1 MQTYFIGNV
10 LSPTETQPEADDPTF
25 AFTREES
32 EKLDLTNCPIRME
45 HDEDMQVG
53 KVIKSWD
60 QDDGSKW
67 VIGKLNNNSYLSR
80 FANYA
85 VNKDPLTDVS
95 YYTGLSLQH
104 THTQYA
110 SGKTEKKAVEI
121 SLCVDPRRDDCRIA
135 MVRSNSLI
143 NRDQTEKIT
152 YKMKKNNTKMSEAQ
166 TPTVETTEQQPQETP
181 TEENKVEMSP
191 EAMMKVIVEQQ
202 KKLEAQ
208 EQAGEAEKS
217 ELAELKAM
225 LAKQEEDALKKDRS
239 KSMAMVRALTDQWAE
254 DLDKE
259 AMSDAQKESMI
270 ELARNYP
277 RESMELLRVA
287 HCASK
292 KAKARQSEF
301 ESFRKEAQS
310 KTLTEKFDAVMHK
323 RKPETVVHAA
333 STKKARKND
342 VQTFLSAM
350 KQYSVSGS
358 ARDHMEKVSQ
368 IGKRRKRNPYFD

>member
-1 MQTYFIGNV
+1 
-10 LSPTETQPEADDPTF
+10 
-25 AFTREES
+25 
-32 EKLDLTNCPIRME
+32 ME

-67 VIGKLNNNSYLSR
+67 VLGKLDNNSYLSR

-85 VNKDPLTDVS
+85 VNKDPLTKVS

-110 SGKTEKKAVEI
+110 SGKTEKKAIEI

-135 MVRSNSLI
+135 MVQSNTPI
-143 NRDQTEKIT
+143 NLDQTEKIT
-152 YKMKKNNTKMSEAQ
+152 YKMKKNNIKMSEAQ
-166 TPTVETTEQQPQETP
+166 VPTVETTEQQPQETP
-181 TEENKVEMSP
+181 TEEKKVEMSP
-191 EAMMKVIVEQQ
+191 EKMMQVIIEQQ
-202 KKLEAQ
+202 KRIEEQ
-208 EQAGEAEKS
+208 EKAGEAEKN

-225 LAKQEEDALKKDRS
+225 LAKQEEDALKKDRA

-259 AMSDAQKESMI
+259 AMTDAQKESMI
-270 ELARNYP
+270 ELAKNYP

-292 KAKARQSEF
+292 KAKARQEQLAAMH
-301 ESFRKEAQS
+301 KQAQS
-310 KTLTEKFDAVMHK
+310 KQLTEKFESVMHK

-333 STKKARKND
+333 SVKKQKKND

>member
-32 EKLDLTNCPIRME
+32 ANLDLTNCPIRME

-67 VIGKLNNNSYLSR
+67 VLGKLDNNSYLSR

-104 THTQYA
+104 THTQFA

-135 MVRSNSLI
+135 MVQSNTLL
-143 NRDQTEKIT
+143 NLDQTEKIT
-152 YKMKKNNTKMSEAQ
+152 YKMKKNNTKMAEAQ

-181 TEENKVEMSP
+181 TEEKKVEMSP
-191 EAMMKVIVEQQ
+191 EKMMQVIIEQQ
-202 KKLEAQ
+202 KRIEEQ
-208 EQAGEAEKS
+208 EKAGEAEKN

-225 LAKQEEDALKKDRS
+225 IAKQEEDA
-239 KSMAMVRALTDQWAE
+239 
-254 DLDKE
+254 
-259 AMSDAQKESMI
+259 
-270 ELARNYP
+270 
-277 RESMELLRVA
+277 
-287 HCASK
+287 
-292 KAKARQSEF
+292 KA
-301 ESFRKEAQS
+301 EAQ
-310 KTLTEKFDAVMHK
+310 
-323 RKPETVVHAA
+323 
-333 STKKARKND
+333 
-342 VQTFLSAM
+342 
-350 KQYSVSGS
+350 G
-358 ARDHMEKVSQ
+358 
-368 IGKRRKRNPYFD
+368 

>member
-32 EKLDLTNCPIRME
+32 ANLDLTNCPIRME

-67 VIGKLNNNSYLSR
+67 VLGKLDNNTYLSR

-104 THTQYA
+104 THTQFA

-135 MVRSNSLI
+135 MVQSNTLL
-143 NRDQTEKIT
+143 NLDQTEKIT
-152 YKMKKNNTKMSEAQ
+152 YKMKKNNTKMAEAQ

-181 TEENKVEMSP
+181 TEEKKVEMSP
-191 EAMMKVIVEQQ
+191 EKMMQVIIEQQ
-202 KKLEAQ
+202 KRLEEQ
-208 EQAGEAEKS
+208 EKAGEAEKN

-225 LAKQEEDALKKDRS
+225 LAKQEEDALKKDRA

-259 AMSDAQKESMI
+259 AMTDAQKESMI
-270 ELARNYP
+270 ELAKNYP

-292 KAKARQSEF
+292 KAKARQEQLAAMH
-301 ESFRKEAQS
+301 KEAQS
-310 KTLTEKFDAVMHK
+310 KQLTEKFESVMHK

-333 STKKARKND
+333 SVKKQKKND
-342 VQTFLSAM
+342 VQTFLAAM